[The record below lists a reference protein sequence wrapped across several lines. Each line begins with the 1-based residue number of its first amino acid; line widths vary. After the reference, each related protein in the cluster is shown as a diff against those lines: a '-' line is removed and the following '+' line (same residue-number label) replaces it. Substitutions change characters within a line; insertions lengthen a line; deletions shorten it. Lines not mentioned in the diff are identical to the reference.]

1 MSRVKLKVKI
11 SEEAYEVLYYLANI
25 YRCSIDEVVEMALTD
40 FWLKHMGINVIP
52 SDGIPEDDVKI
63 MVVGC
68 DIKNN
73 IR

>member
-40 FWLKHMGINVIP
+40 FWLKHVGINVVPGNSISEDEIRVIVV
-52 SDGIPEDDVKI
+52 SD
-63 MVVGC
+63 
-68 DIKNN
+68 
-73 IR
+73 R